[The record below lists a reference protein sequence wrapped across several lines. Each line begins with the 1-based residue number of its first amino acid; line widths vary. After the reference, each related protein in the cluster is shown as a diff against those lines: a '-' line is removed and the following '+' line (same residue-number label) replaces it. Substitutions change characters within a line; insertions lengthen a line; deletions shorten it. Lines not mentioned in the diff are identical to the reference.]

1 MGINCVVA
9 QVNREP
15 LRACNAADFQ
25 QEDGSGSFF
34 PRLGSE
40 STPPHPSTEF
50 YFKDFCP
57 MVFRNLRE
65 KAGISVGDY
74 VQWLCGDA
82 ALREMS
88 SPGKSGAGFFIS
100 NNDKLLVRSPQ
111 LQVSLFARRD
121 QSPPPANAAAYTR
134 PRENGKSCAAKLLLA
149 SALVM
154 NLSQQGTLKQ
164 HLQM

>member
-1 MGINCVVA
+1 MQVGINCVVSK
-9 QVNREP
+9 VNQEP
-15 LRACNAADFQ
+15 LRACNAADF
-25 QEDGSGSFF
+25 EDEEGSGTLF

-40 STPPHPSTEF
+40 KTPPHPSTEF
-50 YFKDFCP
+50 HFKDFCP

-100 NNDKLLVRSPQ
+100 NNDKLLVR
-111 LQVSLFARRD
+111 
-121 QSPPPANAAAYTR
+121 
-134 PRENGKSCAAKLLLA
+134 
-149 SALVM
+149 
-154 NLSQQGTLKQ
+154 
-164 HLQM
+164 